1 MKTLLF
7 VQKSN
12 DEGIDFYYM
21 GDLRFMSNEQKTK
34 TNNKGKVLPVVEML
48 FRVHPSVQQDLYSYI
63 SEKLEEEGPGR
74 VPVIV

>member
-12 DEGIDFYYM
+12 DEGIAFYYM

-63 SEKLEEEGPGR
+63 IEKLEEEGPAR
-74 VPVIV
+74 VPGIV